1 LDHLDID
8 RTPKTTLQSTWVYP
22 YRLTYMAYSDFS
34 LSRVREMFGL
44 VLEEPK
50 SLFLDI
56 LPTPASDYLLTALDE
71 NLALATAI
79 NTEKA
84 RSELVIAPVLLEVRR
99 QLNYEIGFFS
109 GTEFNIDPTQGLTGN
124 CDYILS
130 AIKDSYEV
138 RSPVLMLVEAKNE
151 NIKAGLGQCAAEM
164 IAAQLVN
171 TKADLVNR
179 SVYGCVTTGTDWKFI
194 RLCDRRLAIDQRDY
208 FINEVSSI
216 LSILL
221 LPFQQLQ

>member
-1 LDHLDID
+1 VAQPRFNLIQKGGASRRLFGLEDI
-8 RTPKTTLQSTWVYP
+8 K
-22 YRLTYMAYSDFS
+22 MAYSEFT
-34 LSRVREMFGL
+34 LSRVRETFGL
-44 VLEEPK
+44 VVEEAK
-50 SLFLDI
+50 NLFLEI
-56 LPTPASDYLLTALDE
+56 LPTQASDYLTIALDE

-84 RSELVIAPVLLEVRR
+84 RSEMVIAPVLLEVRR

-109 GTEFNIDPTQGLTGN
+109 GTEFNIDSTQGLTGY

-164 IAAQLVN
+164 IAAQILN
-171 TKADLVNR
+171 AR
-179 SVYGCVTTGTDWKFI
+179 SGLEGRKVYGCVTTGTDWKF
-194 RLCDRRLAIDQRDY
+194 LELSDRTLKIDQRDY
-208 FINEVSSI
+208 FINEISLI

-221 LPFQQLQ
+221 LPFQK